1 MADAAD
7 MAQEYTDALI
17 ERGVRIVQAHFTAVS
32 LTHCEACDEVI
43 PPRRRELIP
52 GVTTCVT
59 CQSRRELLEKVGVP
73 LSGGFE

>member
-7 MAQEYTDALI
+7 TAQAFTDALV
-17 ERGVRIVQAHFTAVS
+17 ECGVRDIQTNFMAVS
-32 LTHCEACDEVI
+32 RMYCEECDEAI

-59 CQSRRELLEKVGVP
+59 CQSRREFLQKVGVP
-73 LSGGFE
+73 LCRGGE

>member
-7 MAQEYTDALI
+7 VAQEYTDALI
-17 ERGVRIVQAHFTAVS
+17 ERGVRIVQAHFTTVS

-59 CQSRRELLEKVGVP
+59 CQSRRELLKKVGVP
-73 LSGGFE
+73 LNGGDE